1 MLPTSRTHTHTQF
14 SHGLKLERARWKIA
28 EEAQFCC
35 HTRPMGAKKG
45 FYFIITSPAR
55 LLIAFLILSYPP
67 LSPIK
72 VKGVKI
78 QNSTVVAPY
87 QSGHAICNGWKRKY
101 LDIWIWMWGT
111 TSKCYSTLVCFHS
124 TSVDCN
130 ISSIKRIRW
139 VIIDPPCAPCSTANL
154 SVSRRHFNKDALMRG
169 IWQACKLSRLQGLS
183 QKSKE
188 SFGQE
193 WKCRFISPVTTG
205 ATAVAAFSLSVRTI
219 TQDCNSASLF

>member
-1 MLPTSRTHTHTQF
+1 MVASCEQVDDDAASRTENHPEALTWARPTQPIHTTPRIWLNQSLHCGNATNQPYTHTHTQF

-87 QSGHAICNGWKRKY
+87 QSGHAICNG
-101 LDIWIWMWGT
+101 
-111 TSKCYSTLVCFHS
+111 
-124 TSVDCN
+124 
-130 ISSIKRIRW
+130 
-139 VIIDPPCAPCSTANL
+139 
-154 SVSRRHFNKDALMRG
+154 
-169 IWQACKLSRLQGLS
+169 
-183 QKSKE
+183 
-188 SFGQE
+188 
-193 WKCRFISPVTTG
+193 
-205 ATAVAAFSLSVRTI
+205 
-219 TQDCNSASLF
+219 